1 MTLGTSLTL
10 IRGQESVY
18 GAEVQPHAVLLA
30 GSQIAGLLTKDEVK
44 SQILTF
50 RYHPNLKADRPNFCI
65 EEDGADLEPNFIN
78 VKSILQKSRSSSLRC
93 YRTGAG

>member
-18 GAEVQPHAVLLA
+18 VAEVQPHAILLA

-44 SQILTF
+44 APDSDLQISTQSQ
-50 RYHPNLKADRPNFCI
+50 
-65 EEDGADLEPNFIN
+65 G
-78 VKSILQKSRSSSLRC
+78 
-93 YRTGAG
+93 